1 MEINSKTN
9 ITLNLKSSEMRDN
22 INKGEKKTMDK
33 IKLFKDRKIKAKE
46 VFSIK
51 EISKKKGYDFI
62 KKYHYLKDAKY
73 FSMYDYGLF
82 IENNLVGVAT
92 FSTPQGNVALK
103 GWFGITDNSTKNI
116 LELSRLCILPSLN
129 GSNATSY
136 LLSNSMKLLKK
147 DYKIRAIITLADSS
161 RHVGSIYQVCNFT
174 YYGLTDKKS
183 DFYRAYDGKKNPRG
197 STKDIHGVWIPRTR
211 KHRYAYIMD
220 NTLKCKYKKQE
231 RPKENIRLT
240 TVCCNNTNIVHDK
253 RFNED
258 YTCPI
263 CTNTLKLI

>member
-1 MEINSKTN
+1 MR
-9 ITLNLKSSEMRDN
+9 NLKKIEEK
-22 INKGEKKTMDK
+22 IN
-33 IKLFKDRKIKAKE
+33 LFKDRKVKAKDI
-46 VFSIK
+46 FKIK
-51 EISKKKGYDFI
+51 EISKIEGYNFI

-73 FSMYDYGLF
+73 FSMYNYGLF
-82 IENNLVGVAT
+82 IEESLVGVST

-103 GWFGITDNSTKNI
+103 GWFGISDNSTKDI

-129 GSNATSY
+129 GSNATSF

-147 DYKIRAIITLADSS
+147 DYRIRAVITLADSS

-183 DFYRAYDGKKNPRG
+183 DFYRAIDGKKNPRG
-197 STKDIHGVWIPRTR
+197 STKDTHGVWIPRTR

-220 NTLKCKYKKQE
+220 KKLECKYEQQKK
-231 RPKENIRLT
+231 PNENVRLT
-240 TVCCNNTNIVHDK
+240 TTCCNNTNIVHDK
-253 RFNED
+253 RFNEY

-263 CTNTLKLI
+263 CTDMLQLL